1 MADEDK
7 DKNEL
12 ARVRTD
18 FSEDRTVLA
27 NERTFAGW
35 VRTGYAGVGIGLA
48 FNALFARLEPPW
60 VAKLIAT
67 AFLLIAVMIFIAADR
82 RASAVFARLDTHTVK
97 SVNVTN
103 VRVVSIGSVLAT
115 LALVAVIWLLTFE
128 AGGEVVEPEVNLTS
142 E

>member
-12 ARVRTD
+12 ARTRTD

-35 VRTGYAGVGIGLA
+35 LRTGYAGIGIGLA

-67 AFLLIAVMIFIAADR
+67 GFLIIAIMIFIAAER
-82 RASAVFARLDTHTVK
+82 RACAVFARLHTHNVK
-97 SVNVTN
+97 SVKVGN
-103 VRVVSIGSVLAT
+103 VRIVSIASTLAT
-115 LALVAVIWLLTFE
+115 LALVAAIWLLEFQV
-128 AGGEVVEPEVNLTS
+128 GGETIEPEVNLIS
-142 E
+142 D